1 MHVTEPT
8 IVVPQ
13 TASTDRGKPNQEIVP
28 WLVIDDSDPPPKL
41 PWYTPARYFARELVK
56 SDSTLLL
63 KKDTLADK
71 VSASMFNVG
80 IKKRGGKEKFNAA
93 TVKKAFSQVAFK

>member
-1 MHVTEPT
+1 
-8 IVVPQ
+8 
-13 TASTDRGKPNQEIVP
+13 
-28 WLVIDDSDPPPKL
+28 
-41 PWYTPARYFARELVK
+41 VK